1 MSAFPGS
8 PRVLSGGII
17 LVDPGSGAVQRTI
30 AFQYNPDTMT
40 RTLKAEAIGPES
52 GDRLEATRL
61 KGAPVE
67 TIKLD
72 AELDATDQLE
82 FPDQYPE
89 VVQYGLHPQLAML
102 EMITYPPSSAVQDN
116 INLAS
121 YGTIEILPMQA
132 PLTLFAWSATR
143 IVPVRL
149 TDLTITE
156 EAFDPRL
163 NPIRAKVA
171 LSMQVLN
178 VNDLGVGAWGSSLFM
193 AYHQRKEQ
201 LAGLGPATLLSAL
214 GITRI
219 L

>member
-1 MSAFPGS
+1 MSAFPGL
-8 PRVLSGGII
+8 PRVLAGGII

-40 RTLKAEAIGPES
+40 RTLKTESIGPES

-82 FPDQYPE
+82 YPDQNPE

-102 EMITYPPSSAVQDN
+102 EMITYPSSTSVQDN
-116 INLAS
+116 IDLAAI
-121 YGTIEILPMQA
+121 GTIEIIPMEA
-132 PLTLFAWSATR
+132 PLALFAWGATR
-143 IVPVRL
+143 IVPVRV
-149 TDLTITE
+149 TDLSITE

-163 NPIRAKVA
+163 NPIRAKVG
-171 LSMQVLN
+171 LTMQVLN
-178 VNDLGVGAWGSSLFM
+178 VNDLGVGTWGTSLFM

-201 LAGLGPATLLSAL
+201 LAGLGPATPLAAL